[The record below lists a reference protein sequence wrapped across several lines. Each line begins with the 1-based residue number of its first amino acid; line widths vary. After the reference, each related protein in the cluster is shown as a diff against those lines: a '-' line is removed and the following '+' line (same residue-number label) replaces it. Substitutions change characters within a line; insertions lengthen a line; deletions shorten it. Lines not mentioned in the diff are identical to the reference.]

1 MRRIFFIAAALFLA
15 LTGTAFAAR
24 NHQVIGV
31 VVVGGE
37 EFSSEAYSRIVANQ
51 LQPKSGAKLLTGKKI
66 QIQYKT
72 VWANFGGV
80 GTEDN
85 PQREDMIQFAAFSGC
100 NKVVFFVVSNST
112 DAMTVDA
119 YLCSSSAVEETFT
132 SSRDEDTSDK
142 GARRGAFRRCVN
154 DFAKNL
160 NKIL

>member
-1 MRRIFFIAAALFLA
+1 MRKIFFITAAVFLA
-15 LTGTAFAAR
+15 LTSTALAAR
-24 NHQVIGV
+24 SHSVIGV
-31 VVVGGE
+31 VVVGSE
-37 EFSSEAYSRIVANQ
+37 EFSSDAYCQIVANQ
-51 LQPKSGAKLLTGKKI
+51 LKPKSGARIFSGKKI
-66 QIQYKT
+66 QLQYKT

-100 NKVVFFVVSNST
+100 TKVLFFVASNSGG
-112 DAMTVDA
+112 AMTVDA
-119 YLCSSSAVEETFT
+119 YLCTPSAVETTFT

-154 DFAKNL
+154 DFAKDL